1 MKCLV
6 MGGNVKVLGKAVHSL
21 SRIGDELYL
30 EPLEDG
36 LSLRTVNSSRS
47 AYACFVFAPLF
58 FQQYQ
63 ATTPGQDPLR
73 CKILMKSFLSVFRSL
88 AMLEKT
94 VEKCCISLNGRSSR
108 LVVQLHCK
116 YGVRK
121 THNLSFQ
128 DCESLQAVFDPAS
141 CPHMLRAPARVLGE
155 AVLPF
160 PPALAEVTLGIGCG
174 RRVILRSYQEEEEA
188 ADSTVKAM
196 MTEMSIGEEDF
207 QQLQAQE
214 GVAVTFCL
222 KEFRG
227 LLSFAESANL
237 NLSIHFDAPGRP
249 AIFTIKD
256 SLLDGHFVLATLS
269 ETDPHSKALGSQE
282 LHRPVPPLQ
291 DYSTPHPDDFANDDI
306 DSYMIAM
313 ETTISSE
320 GSRALP
326 SVSLSPGCQHSHSPD
341 PHSEEED
348 EAEPSTVPG
357 TPPPKK
363 VGAGGGRRGWE
374 SRKGAASGTLC
385 SLSSSAR
392 CSLAPSWPLY
402 TPPRAPALCWLKT
415 VRVKAELRT

>member
-6 MGGNVKVLGKAVHSL
+6 TGGNVKVLGKAVHSL

-47 AYACFVFAPLF
+47 AYACFLFAPLF

-63 ATTPGQDPLR
+63 AATPGQDPLR

-128 DCESLQAVFDPAS
+128 DCESLQAVFDPAL
-141 CPHMLRAPARVLGE
+141 CPHVLRAPARVLGE

-160 PPALAEVTLGIGCG
+160 PPALAEVTLGIGRG
-174 RRVILRSYQEEEEA
+174 RRVILRSYQEEE

-196 MTEMSIGEEDF
+196 VTEMSIGEEDF

-214 GVAVTFCL
+214 GVAITFCL

-237 NLSIHFDAPGRP
+237 SLSIYFDAPGRP
-249 AIFTIKD
+249 AIFAIED
-256 SLLDGHFVLATLS
+256 SLLEGHFVLATLL
-269 ETDPHSKALGSQE
+269 EPDLHAQDLHSPQLQ
-282 LHRPVPPLQ
+282 RPAPPLQ
-291 DYSTPHPDDFANDDI
+291 AHSTPHLDDFAFDDI

-313 ETTISSE
+313 ETSVGSE

-326 SVSLSPGCQHSHSPD
+326 SISLSPGLQPHCSPG
-341 PHSEEED
+341 PCSEEED
-348 EAEPSTVPG
+348 DAEPSTVPG

-363 VGAGGGRRGWE
+363 FR
-374 SRKGAASGTLC
+374 
-385 SLSSSAR
+385 SLFFGSI
-392 CSLAPSWPLY
+392 LAPAHSPQGPSPVL
-402 TPPRAPALCWLKT
+402 
-415 VRVKAELRT
+415 AEDSEGEG